1 MAGQG
6 GYPAAGAAVKALL
19 AFGCDSGVG
28 LYGVCVM
35 VRVIRRIA
43 VIGFIMGFGLVLSGC
58 DKCGNNIF
66 RMQSCK
72 DMQPRS

>member
-1 MAGQG
+1 
-6 GYPAAGAAVKALL
+6 
-19 AFGCDSGVG
+19 
-28 LYGVCVM
+28 M
-35 VRVIRRIA
+35 VRVIQRIA
-43 VIGFIMGFGLVLSGC
+43 VIGFILGFGLVLSGC

>member
-6 GYPAAGAAVKALL
+6 RYPVAGLVKHCLDV
-19 AFGCDSGVG
+19 GCHSDVG
-28 LYGVCVM
+28 FIRGFVM

-43 VIGFIMGFGLVLSGC
+43 VIGFILGFGLVLAGC